1 MDCHVSSTSLKQP
14 DVTADR
20 GAGEVV
26 CLSDERVC
34 YPHRTKAK
42 DSLTLWHVTH

>member
-1 MDCHVSSTSLKQP
+1 MDYHVSSTSLKQP

-26 CLSDERVC
+26 CLFDEGSPICVGQKQ
-34 YPHRTKAK
+34 KAA
-42 DSLTLWHVTH
+42 